1 MNLSTSL
8 TRPSKSSN
16 NKNNK
21 ACSRRAEHI
30 PARQL
35 DQIASC
41 TLGGSRKDGS
51 WQIHK
56 LSILRTK
63 LVNVSKGMSFLQ
75 LFRNTHK
82 HSLNINA
89 NSALTSTLARTHKH
103 QRPTDTQTH
112 KCRPHKSTHA
122 ETCIPSIWTQNLH
135 FCTHKHTTKTT
146 YAPHLEVNV
155 PGGFSTD
162 LGLTSE
168 ALQNSV
174 RGVSWVG
181 EGQSLHRLSQRSFWT
196 ESFT

>member
-21 ACSRRAEHI
+21 ACSRRAECI

-41 TLGGSRKDGS
+41 TLGGGGSRKDGS

-75 LFRNTHK
+75 LFRYTYK
-82 HSLNINA
+82 HSPHINA
-89 NSALTSTLARTHKH
+89 NSALTSTLARTRKH
-103 QRPTDTQTH
+103 QRPTDTQTD
-112 KCRPHKSTHA
+112 
-122 ETCIPSIWTQNLH
+122 TQMQ
-135 FCTHKHTTKTT
+135 TPKKHTCRDLHTIDPDRKLPFLHTQT
-146 YAPHLEVNV
+146 HYKNNICST
-155 PGGFSTD
+155 PG
-162 LGLTSE
+162 L
-168 ALQNSV
+168 
-174 RGVSWVG
+174 
-181 EGQSLHRLSQRSFWT
+181 LH
-196 ESFT
+196 

>member
-21 ACSRRAEHI
+21 ACSRRAERI

-75 LFRNTHK
+75 LFRYTHK

-103 QRPTDTQTH
+103 QRPTH
-112 KCRPHKSTHA
+112 KCRPHKNTHA
-122 ETCIPSIWTQNLH
+122 ETFIPSIQTQNLH

-146 YAPHLEVNV
+146 CAPHLEVNA
-155 PGGFSTD
+155 PGGVSTD
-162 LGLTSE
+162 LGLTSGAE
-168 ALQNSV
+168 ALQNSA
-174 RGVSWVG
+174 RGVGWVG
-181 EGQSLHRLSQRSFWT
+181 EGQSLHRLSQRSFWAEPST
-196 ESFT
+196 

>member
-41 TLGGSRKDGS
+41 MLGGSRKDGS

-56 LSILRTK
+56 LRTLRTK

-75 LFRNTHK
+75 LFRYTHK
-82 HSLNINA
+82 HSLNINT
-89 NSALTSTLARTHKH
+89 NSALTSTHTCTHKH
-103 QRPTDTQTH
+103 QRPTDTHTNANPKKTIAYNQSRH
-112 KCRPHKSTHA
+112 KTSIFVHA
-122 ETCIPSIWTQNLH
+122 NT
-135 FCTHKHTTKTT
+135 
-146 YAPHLEVNV
+146 
-155 PGGFSTD
+155 
-162 LGLTSE
+162 
-168 ALQNSV
+168 LQKQHMHPT
-174 RGVSWVG
+174 WK
-181 EGQSLHRLSQRSFWT
+181 
-196 ESFT
+196 